1 VGVGVSRYNGFG
13 ELRSGGPVAARPSTR
28 SRRDVSA
35 GLGDDDL
42 SGGLAD
48 PGNGGQTGGR
58 YRLARSG

>member
-1 VGVGVSRYNGFG
+1 MSRLYNGFG
-13 ELRSGGPVAARPSTR
+13 ELRSDGPVTVRPSTG

-35 GLGDDDL
+35 SLGDDDL
-42 SGGLAD
+42 SGGLAY